1 MKKAF
6 FRILIAGIVALIF
19 SSIGVEG
26 SGNVLQPL
34 YTVLGILYSIAMSL
48 IVSFNLSQVRNTDY
62 RKSIRV
68 SLKHIRNTLTLD
80 FAISSIALILS
91 LCVEKN
97 KIISL
102 FTINELTVKLNIPT
116 LAICIVIISMLYEV
130 LNFYS
135 IQSLNDE
142 IVEKIIDEENMK
154 L

>member
-97 KIISL
+97 KIIS
-102 FTINELTVKLNIPT
+102 
-116 LAICIVIISMLYEV
+116 
-130 LNFYS
+130 
-135 IQSLNDE
+135 
-142 IVEKIIDEENMK
+142 
-154 L
+154 

>member
-6 FRILIAGIVALIF
+6 FRIVIAGIVALIF

-102 FTINELTVKLNIPT
+102 FTIEKLTVKLNIPT
-116 LAICIVIISMLYEV
+116 LAICVVIISMLYEV

>member
-6 FRILIAGIVALIF
+6 FRIVIAGIVALIF

-102 FTINELTVKLNIPT
+102 FTIKELTVKLNIPT
-116 LAICIVIISMLYEV
+116 LAICVVIISMLYEV

>member
-116 LAICIVIISMLYEV
+116 LAICVVIISMLYEV